1 MLDCSTSRHT
11 RACGPSH
18 TALRDPCTGQTGQGG
33 THQLSACAVLYCRAQ
48 RRHKSKYVTDPNCSL
63 GILIPLR
70 TTALG
75 CRQLSCF
82 QLSLSGFRHTLGTTQ
97 VTMSGALKAHN
108 AHKVCQNHLCLPL
121 SCSLLKAVHG
131 LPLGSCASGTL
142 PLLLTKCYVINGNI
156 NTNYCLLR
164 GLTSRLLP
172 PLQIAIEVSSE
183 LKSSLA

>member
-48 RRHKSKYVTDPNCSL
+48 RRHKSKYLTDPNCSL